1 MRVLH
6 VLDHSAP
13 LQSGYVSRTLGIL
26 RAQRELGLDPVA
38 LTSPRHGA
46 EAGHPAQPVEQV
58 AGFDFHRS
66 PIPPRALPGL
76 GFIAEMKV
84 TERRLEQAVEETRPA
99 LLHAHSPV
107 LNAFPAQRVARRM
120 GLPMVYEI
128 RAFWEDAAV
137 DRGTT
142 TEGSLRYRMT
152 RAMETRAVRRAGH
165 VFTICNGLRD
175 DLMGRGIA
183 PDQIDLAPN
192 AIEPERLPPIT
203 ERDSALAAELGLGE
217 GPVIGFLGSFYHYE
231 GLHLLIDAFP
241 RIRERWP
248 TARLLFVGGGPEDAA
263 LRAKAASLGKAALF
277 TGRVG
282 PEDVRRY
289 YSVVDLL
296 VYPRLKMRLTDLVT
310 PLKPLEA
317 MAMTRPFIASDVGG
331 HRELVE
337 NGVTGRLFGSDDP
350 AALAA
355 AALDALDPAN
365 EARNAAMI
373 APALDFVR
381 MTRSWSAVASRYL
394 PIYHRLTAERAQRS
408 APVYAPS

>member
-26 RAQRELGLDPVA
+26 RAQRGLGIDPVA
-38 LTSPRHGA
+38 VTSPRHGA
-46 EAGHPAQPVEQV
+46 EAGPPATPVETV
-58 AGFDFHRS
+58 ADFDFHRT
-66 PIPPRALPGL
+66 PAPGRALPGL
-76 GFIAEMKV
+76 GFRAEMTATAK
-84 TERRLEQAVEETRPA
+84 RLEEAVEELRPA
-99 LLHAHSPV
+99 LIHAHSPV

-142 TEGSLRYRMT
+142 TEGSPRYRMT
-152 RAMETRAVRRAGH
+152 RAMETRAVRRADH
-165 VFTICNGLRD
+165 VFTICNGLRE
-175 DLMGRGIA
+175 DLIARGIDA
-183 PDQIDLAPN
+183 SHIDLAPN
-192 AIEPERLPPIT
+192 AIEPERLPPVT
-203 ERDSALAAELGLGE
+203 AKDAGLAAELGLGE

-241 RIRERWP
+241 AIRAVHP
-248 TARLLFVGGGPEDAA
+248 GARLLFVGGGPEDAA
-263 LRAKAASLGKAALF
+263 LRARAAPLGDAALF
-277 TGRVG
+277 TGRVP
-282 PEDVRRY
+282 PEQVRRY

-317 MAMTRPFIASDVGG
+317 MAMTRRFIASDVGG
-331 HRELVE
+331 HRELVDD
-337 NGVTGRLFGSDDP
+337 GVTGRLFAADDP
-350 AALAA
+350 TSLAA
-355 AALDALDPAN
+355 AALDALDPAAH
-365 EARNAAMI
+365 ARNAAMT

-381 MTRSWSAVASRYL
+381 NTRSWSAVARRYL
-394 PIYHRLTAERAQRS
+394 PVYERLTGQDV
-408 APVYAPS
+408 APLRDVGT

>member
-13 LQSGYVSRTLGIL
+13 LQSGYVSRSLGIL
-26 RAQRELGLDPVA
+26 RAQRGLGIDPVA
-38 LTSPRHGA
+38 VTSPRHGA
-46 EAGHPAQPVEQV
+46 EAGPPPAPMETV
-58 AGFDFHRS
+58 ADFDFHRT
-66 PIPPRALPGL
+66 PAPARTLPGL
-76 GFIAEMKV
+76 GFRAEMAATAK
-84 TERRLEQAVEETRPA
+84 RLEEAVEELRPA
-99 LLHAHSPV
+99 LIHAHSPV
-107 LNAFPAQRVARRM
+107 LNAFPAQAVAKRM
-120 GLPMVYEI
+120 NLPMVYEI

-142 TEGSLRYRMT
+142 TEGSLRYRLT

-165 VFTICNGLRD
+165 VFTICEGLRD
-175 DLMGRGIA
+175 DLLSRGIA
-183 PDQIDLAPN
+183 PDHVDPAPN
-192 AIEPERLPPIT
+192 AIEPDRLPPVT
-203 ERDSALAAELGLGE
+203 AKDADLAASLGLGA

-241 RIRERWP
+241 AIRARWP
-248 TARLLFVGGGPEDAA
+248 GARLLFVGGGPEDAA
-263 LRAKAASLGKAALF
+263 LRERAAPLGEAALF

-282 PEDVRRY
+282 PEAVRRY

-317 MAMTRPFIASDVGG
+317 MAMTRRFIASDVGG
-331 HRELVE
+331 HRELVQD
-337 NGVTGRLFGSDDP
+337 GVTGALFASDDP
-350 AALAA
+350 GALAA

-365 EARNAAMI
+365 AARYAAMT

-381 MTRSWSAVASRYL
+381 TTRSWSAVAERYV
-394 PIYHRLTAERAQRS
+394 PVYERLTGNRIERAGLV
-408 APVYAPS
+408 AAE

>member
-26 RAQRELGLDPVA
+26 RAQRGLGIDPVA

-46 EAGHPAQPVEQV
+46 EAGPPAAPVESV
-58 AGFDFHRS
+58 ADFSFHRTPS
-66 PIPPRALPGL
+66 PARSLPGL
-76 GFIAEMKV
+76 GFRAEMAATAK
-84 TERRLEQAVEETRPA
+84 RLEEAVEELRPA
-99 LLHAHSPV
+99 LIHAHSPV
-107 LNAFPAQRVARRM
+107 LNGFPAQRIAKRM
-120 GLPMVYEI
+120 GIPMVYEI

-142 TEGSLRYRMT
+142 TEGSLRYRLT

-165 VFTICNGLRD
+165 VFTICNGLRE
-175 DLMGRGIA
+175 DLIARGIA
-183 PDQIDLAPN
+183 PDHVDLAPN
-192 AIEPERLPPIT
+192 AIEPDRLPPVT
-203 ERDSALAAELGLGE
+203 VRDAALATELGLGD

-241 RIRERWP
+241 IIRERHP
-248 TARLLFVGGGPEDAA
+248 GAKLLFVGGGPEDEA
-263 LRAKAASLGKAALF
+263 LRAKAAPLGDAALF
-277 TGRVG
+277 TGRVP
-282 PEDVRRY
+282 PEQVRRY

-317 MAMTRPFIASDVGG
+317 MAMTRRFIASDVGG
-331 HRELVE
+331 HKELVDD
-337 NGVTGRLFGSDDP
+337 GVTGRLFQAGDP
-350 AALAA
+350 AALAT
-355 AALDALDPAN
+355 AALDTLDPAA

-381 MTRSWSAVASRYL
+381 TTRSWSAVAQRYV
-394 PIYHRLTAERAQRS
+394 PVYERLTGQTIEPMRDVS
-408 APVYAPS
+408 T